1 MKLSHIVIIIL
12 LIQSCK
18 ILKYENKESVFSYS
32 EQKELKTIL
41 KFYDENVCNSRALN
55 KDNLKSCY
63 SEYLDNLTSI
73 AETGIFDIGI
83 SLGEQDS
90 FFIKL
95 DNKIFNEVFVKT
107 ESYLNRKRIISNNPK
122 IFPDTIPQYLF
133 NVKGKYIQHL
143 KVLGKDNW
151 KIEEYYLSILKD
163 PGIPS
168 SLFNEILMGYRNYDI
183 TNDDIRLVFAL
194 HYLLLNKRQ
203 MEMKKSEAR
212 LDLELKSE

>member
-18 ILKYENKESVFSYS
+18 SLKYENNESVFSDS

-73 AETGIFDIGI
+73 AKTGIFDIGI
-83 SLGEQDS
+83 SLEDQDS

-95 DNKIFNEVFVKT
+95 DQKIFNEIFVQS
-107 ESYLNRKRIISNNPK
+107 ESYLNRKRIINNKSK
-122 IFPDTIPQYLF
+122 IFPDTIPQYFF
-133 NVKGKYIQHL
+133 NINGKYIQNL
-143 KVLGKDNW
+143 KVQGKENW
-151 KIEEYYLSILKD
+151 KIKEYYLSILKD

-168 SLFNEILMGYRNYDI
+168 NLFNEILMGYRNYDI

-203 MEMKKSEAR
+203 MEMKKSEDR
-212 LDLELKSE
+212 LDLKLKSE

>member
-133 NVKGKYIQHL
+133 NVKGKL
-143 KVLGKDNW
+143 KNCRF
-151 KIEEYYLSILKD
+151 LK
-163 PGIPS
+163 
-168 SLFNEILMGYRNYDI
+168 
-183 TNDDIRLVFAL
+183 T
-194 HYLLLNKRQ
+194 
-203 MEMKKSEAR
+203 
-212 LDLELKSE
+212 